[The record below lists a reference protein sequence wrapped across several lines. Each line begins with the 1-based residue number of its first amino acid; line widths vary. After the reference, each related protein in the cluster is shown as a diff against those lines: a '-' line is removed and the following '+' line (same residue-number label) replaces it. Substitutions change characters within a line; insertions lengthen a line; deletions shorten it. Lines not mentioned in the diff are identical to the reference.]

1 MLMLLRVRPLLKMCR
16 QNLSPSVEADRL
28 IKKVGPRTARKSRG
42 TPNVGGCP
50 HCPLLLADKIC
61 SIISAAGAFVFRH
74 LRIRAQRPRFVDLSV
89 RHMPGE
95 DLSWFLALF
104 NPIFD
109 DFHFV
114 EVVGTGPT
122 AAVVHSWNHK
132 KSDGIFRLILPN
144 DLRNALVINH
154 TVERIHLRVIPA
166 VIHQELA
173 PTVEEWL

>member
-1 MLMLLRVRPLLKMCR
+1 LLRVRPLLKMCQ

-42 TPNVGGCP
+42 PRGKEGTRGQPLKAHGGCP
-50 HCPLLLADKIC
+50 LVPSLPLGPLLPAKIC

-95 DLSWFLALF
+95 DLSWFLPLF

-132 KSDGIFRLILPN
+132 KSDGIFRLIL
-144 DLRNALVINH
+144 
-154 TVERIHLRVIPA
+154 
-166 VIHQELA
+166 
-173 PTVEEWL
+173 